1 MDSRLF
7 SCRKGPLK
15 MSDLDLLRYHRHWR
29 DVELETTANDDEW
42 IYTCVDLLKGL
53 SDHFNP
59 DSVWAIDTSKRF
71 NVEWIRIPFNWNT
84 PLPPLLDEVRLLK
97 QPLNIQRVHSG
108 LPDNSMLLS
117 GINVCSTNACCVF
130 VDCYNSSFIL
140 STTRLMPTRP
150 TPTSKSSNSCQSLA
164 MSSIS
169 P

>member
-1 MDSRLF
+1 
-7 SCRKGPLK
+7 
-15 MSDLDLLRYHRHWR
+15 MSDLHLLRYHRHWR

-53 SDHFNP
+53 TDHFNP

-117 GINVCSTNACCVF
+117 DINVCT
-130 VDCYNSSFIL
+130 DD
-140 STTRLMPTRP
+140 
-150 TPTSKSSNSCQSLA
+150 
-164 MSSIS
+164 
-169 P
+169 